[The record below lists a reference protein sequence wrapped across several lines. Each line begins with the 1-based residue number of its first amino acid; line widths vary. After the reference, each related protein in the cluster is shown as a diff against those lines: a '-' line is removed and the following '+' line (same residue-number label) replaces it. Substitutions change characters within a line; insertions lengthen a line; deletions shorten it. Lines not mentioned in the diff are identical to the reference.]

1 MEVGGDSRSIE
12 ESTEAWVGMGRR
24 GGFKDNVANSCVT
37 KRFCELLDAARHRWL
52 PLRPLDVATSGM
64 DF

>member
-1 MEVGGDSRSIE
+1 MEVGGDSRSIG
-12 ESTEAWVGMGRR
+12 ESIEAWVGMGRR

-37 KRFCELLDAARHRWL
+37 KRFCEFGSSQVAASSTTC
-52 PLRPLDVATSGM
+52 DVATSGM